1 MRLNSN
7 FWRSL
12 DVLTNIPFS
21 MLDILKITCKVVVV
35 PGRGYVKTAVNI
47 YGSTCR
53 WVGSSS
59 QASAGTC
66 SALRTNTLRHTPVG

>member
-53 WVGSSS
+53 WVGSC
-59 QASAGTC
+59 QASAATC
-66 SALRTNTLRHTPVG
+66 TTLRTRTLCHTPVG